1 MRDPFPAW
9 SAKNSG
15 HSRPISRGCV
25 LYRKRERNTRVVPPN
40 QESPIVSVHSRGPVF
55 PVLPLHSRRGSTLTT
70 VARWTALYEI
80 LVRKPR
86 GKSSRESHR
95 SHDRRDGKRHTAATA
110 QEESALACPFW
121 RGGLTSLG
129 RLKNYPN
136 IHFSTGE
143 EASGSGPDSTEH
155 LRPRHRW
162 ECNPRR
168 PPNKSYGDWPVL
180 RSPERV
186 P

>member
-9 SAKNSG
+9 SGKNSG

-25 LYRKRERNTRVVPPN
+25 LHRKCETNTRVVPPN

-55 PVLPLHSRRGSTLTT
+55 PVLPLLSRRGSSPTT

-110 QEESALACPFW
+110 REESASACPLERRADFPGETPELPQYPFQHW
-121 RGGLTSLG
+121 RRIL
-129 RLKNYPN
+129 R
-136 IHFSTGE
+136 F
-143 EASGSGPDSTEH
+143 
-155 LRPRHRW
+155 RPRLHTT
-162 ECNPRR
+162 P
-168 PPNKSYGDWPVL
+168 
-180 RSPERV
+180 
-186 P
+186 